1 MIIKINFSA
10 ETPIYM
16 QLKNQII
23 EGIAKGELKQG
34 ESLPSIRQLAVDIG
48 VNMHTVN
55 KSYKQLKTDGYIV
68 IHKRKGV
75 LINPSPIRRNGKYV
89 EKLDEKIRPIIAE
102 SICHGLKEQDF
113 IKYCL
118 NIYRNIKLE
127 V

>member
-1 MIIKINFSA
+1 MIININFSS
-10 ETPIYM
+10 ETPIYV

-55 KSYKQLKTDGYIV
+55 KTYKQLKTDGYIV

-75 LINPSPIRRNGKYV
+75 LINPNQIKRNGKYV
-89 EKLDEKIRPIIAE
+89 EKLEENIRPIIAE

-113 IKYCL
+113 IKHCL
-118 NIYRNIKLE
+118 NIYKSVKPE